1 MYKGRATANLP
12 VDGFRALSWI
22 TVHSLSYARVAK
34 SMEYT
39 IYRAHTYYI
48 VFEQVYSAL
57 IGKENFYFRY
67 RLIYCLGIP
76 IFLCILKLDYSFCVN
91 KI

>member
-1 MYKGRATANLP
+1 
-12 VDGFRALSWI
+12 
-22 TVHSLSYARVAK
+22 
-34 SMEYT
+34 MEYT